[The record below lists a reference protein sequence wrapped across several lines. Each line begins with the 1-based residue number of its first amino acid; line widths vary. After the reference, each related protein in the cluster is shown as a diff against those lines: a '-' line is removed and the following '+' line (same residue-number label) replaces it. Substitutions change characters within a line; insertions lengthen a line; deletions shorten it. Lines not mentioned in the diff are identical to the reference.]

1 MQGAVDVGANPSAKV
16 ANVDDG
22 VDDQVVKVVDI
33 VGTFRL
39 QEKLAF
45 DKKQSVTCMKRF
57 IKNLA
62 PKLAG
67 KQAENFKKH
76 IDGVQKEKKYR
87 GREDGKLQSN
97 ILSFF
102 FFLTP
107 LLSTS

>member
-1 MQGAVDVGANPSAKV
+1 MQGAVDVDVGANPSAKV

-39 QEKLAF
+39 QEKPAF

-62 PKLAG
+62 PKLARE
-67 KQAENFKKH
+67 QAKNFKKH
-76 IDGVQKEKKYR
+76 IEGAHTGERQR
-87 GREDGKLQSN
+87 
-97 ILSFF
+97 
-102 FFLTP
+102 
-107 LLSTS
+107 